1 MGSLLSQQKS
11 SEAQLMFTYS
21 MNEFIQ
27 FNFICMAPNA
37 NNSCDNR
44 KKTTRN
50 YQTLGLPNTRF
61 RTVTDA
67 SCEDTGTAVYLK
79 ESELNVFSFLNF
91 TLIFYACLFGVFLA
105 FLFNFLFF
113 TPV

>member
-50 YQTLGLPNTRF
+50 YQTLGLSNTRF

-91 TLIFYACLFGVFLA
+91 TYFLCLFVWFFLA

>member
-50 YQTLGLPNTRF
+50 YQTLGLSNTRF

-91 TLIFYACLFGVFLA
+91 TFIFMLVCLGFFLA

-113 TPV
+113 IPV

>member
-37 NNSCDNR
+37 NNSCNNK
-44 KKTTRN
+44 KKTTTN
-50 YQTLGLPNTRF
+50 YQTLGLSNTRF

-67 SCEDTGTAVYLK
+67 SCEDTSTAVYLK

-91 TLIFYACLFGVFLA
+91 TFILYACLFVF
-105 FLFNFLFF
+105 F
-113 TPV
+113 

>member
-50 YQTLGLPNTRF
+50 YQTLGLSNTRF

-91 TLIFYACLFGVFLA
+91 TFIFYACLG
-105 FLFNFLFF
+105 FF
-113 TPV
+113 SFFV

>member
-37 NNSCDNR
+37 NNSCNNK
-44 KKTTRN
+44 KKTTTN
-50 YQTLGLPNTRF
+50 YPTLGLSNTRF

-91 TLIFYACLFGVFLA
+91 TFIFYACLFGVF
-105 FLFNFLFF
+105 FSFFVFIFFF